1 MMALFIVYILINFVI
16 IFLDRQKKYFM
27 VTLCINHK
35 PQKKRVHRVVAET
48 FISNPDNLPQIN
60 HKNENTFINTV
71 DNLEWCTASYNINYG
86 TRIERQRKTLKETW
100 KKKKKAKKINK
111 KINGFCEEFAYFL
124 LKNK

>member
-1 MMALFIVYILINFVI
+1 MYKPYPQNPNYLVFDDGTIYSLYTNKFCNY
-16 IFLDRQKKYFM
+16 FLDRQKKYFM

-48 FISNPDNLPQIN
+48 FISNPNNLPQIN

-100 KKKKKAKKINK
+100 KKKKKAKNK
-111 KINGFCEEFAYFL
+111 
-124 LKNK
+124 